1 MHWWNPAKAE
11 RAKMPAQRTLRL
23 YARQLSVPLRRRTT
37 AALLRLLL
45 LAGVISMVLSTEQGS
60 GPSRNLVLH
69 AVLWGC
75 LGVLAGQWAG
85 RIVRASRQHGGVT
98 VYLLSP
104 TGMVDTVSVFAV
116 PVAAV
121 AGAGA
126 DAWIAAVVWIVK
138 VIPPSYRLTQLGR
151 VIAIEARALGSV
163 AALFVIVLMLSAAAL
178 HVIEGGVQ
186 PDHFGTMPRSLW
198 WAVTTL
204 TTTGYG
210 DAVPATTPGRIVAG
224 FTMVAGLGVFG
235 LWTGIL
241 ATGFTA
247 VARRQDFLRSWE
259 AVAHVP
265 FFSSLG
271 PAAITEL
278 ARMLRPLDLP
288 EGAVVFRRGRH
299 GESMYFIV
307 AGEVEVAVAP
317 QPVCL
322 GEGDFFGEMALLG
335 NGVRSATVITR
346 RPSTLLVLDLADFH
360 TLAARH
366 PSLAE
371 AVEAEARRR
380 GSEVTHAPL

>member
-1 MHWWNPAKAE
+1 M
-11 RAKMPAQRTLRL
+11 
-23 YARQLSVPLRRRTT
+23 T
-37 AALLRLLL
+37 AAWLRVFL
-45 LAGVISMVLSTEQGS
+45 LAGVISMVLSTEEGS
-60 GPSRNLVLH
+60 GPTRLLVLR
-69 AVLWGC
+69 AVLWAC

-85 RIVRASRQHGGVT
+85 RIVGASRQRGGAVA
-98 VYLLSP
+98 YLLSP
-104 TGMVDTVSVFAV
+104 TGVVDTVSVFVV

-121 AGAGA
+121 AGAGS

-163 AALFVIVLMLSAAAL
+163 AALFIVLLMLSAAAL
-178 HVIEGGVQ
+178 YVIEGGVQ

-210 DAVPATTPGRIVAG
+210 DAVPTTTPGRIVAG

-307 AGEVEVAVAP
+307 AGEVEVAVTP
-317 QPVCL
+317 EPVCL

-335 NGVRSATVITR
+335 NGVRSATITTR
-346 RPSTLLVLDLADFH
+346 RPTKLLVLDLADFH

-371 AVEAEARRR
+371 AVEAEAHRRMEER
-380 GSEVTHAPL
+380 AHVASEPP